1 MENEQPSY
9 YSIIT
14 ADVRY
19 DTRLTPNEK
28 LLYSEITAL
37 LQKSGICWATNN
49 YFAKLYNV
57 TKETISRWI
66 NHLYELNY
74 ISVQIVKDAVT
85 NQIIRRSITTPQIE
99 YIKSLPIE
107 KNVNTP
113 IDKIINTPIEKNVK
127 ENNTSKNN
135 IKENIIINN
144 NTKEKKKKEFIP
156 PTFDEVKQY
165 AIEKNRE
172 DLAQFFYEY
181 YTTGKWKRSDGRP
194 VLNWKQQFITW
205 VNKNQ
210 NQKTNTFDYQSRN
223 YTKKEFN
230 NFFDDLDNIEI

>member
-99 YIKSLPIE
+99 YIYSYLFAI
-107 KNVNTP
+107 
-113 IDKIINTPIEKNVK
+113 
-127 ENNTSKNN
+127 SKL
-135 IKENIIINN
+135 
-144 NTKEKKKKEFIP
+144 F
-156 PTFDEVKQY
+156 F
-165 AIEKNRE
+165 E
-172 DLAQFFYEY
+172 D
-181 YTTGKWKRSDGRP
+181 SM
-194 VLNWKQQFITW
+194 
-205 VNKNQ
+205 
-210 NQKTNTFDYQSRN
+210 S
-223 YTKKEFN
+223 
-230 NFFDDLDNIEI
+230 